1 MTASLHAHP
10 VFDPAILEGLHLLE
24 ADAGTGKTWTIAG
37 LVVRALVERRLG
49 IEQVLV
55 VTFTNA
61 ATAELAA
68 RIRQRIAQLERLLD
82 DRLEGRDLTVDEPF
96 CVAYAARLD
105 EDAAH
110 AARLALRVALA
121 SADETSVHT
130 IHGFCQRVIA
140 EHALSIGVPAGLPVE
155 ADSGEHEAQVL
166 ADWWRVQL
174 DDASP
179 GRLQVFAMAGLTPA
193 SLSDALRVIAAQP
206 LARIEPQQGDWRALE
221 HELARARADLAGALE
236 RERAALLEWLGTKG
250 NADGRR
256 FRSDLVPRWL
266 AALTAFCTDPSPQAM
281 PDAVSRLASERF
293 AGRLP
298 PSTIPALCDRLL
310 ALDGLLASA
319 RAWIARELAAEVRA
333 RRAAALASA
342 QVLGFD
348 DLLRLVHDAL
358 ADPAGGAAL
367 ARSLRER
374 YPLALIDECQDTDAL
389 QWAIFRRIYVAGDDA
404 VGGDA
409 TGGDAVGDDPAGAP
423 SGDAARAAATL
434 VLVGD
439 PKQAI
444 YAFRG
449 ADVYS
454 YLEARESMRKVHR
467 LGENQRSSP
476 ALIAAVNALF
486 ARERPFL
493 VEEIGF
499 APAAVG
505 ARARRAFDGA
515 DGASRAPLTVVRLQ
529 PEGEAGAGGWLD
541 AANAQ
546 RQAIAASVTE
556 IARLLRAGAR
566 LGDRALRPA
575 DIAVLVDSH
584 RQGTAIKRALAA
596 AGIGAAE
603 MSRDSV
609 LGTFECDETMR
620 LIAAI
625 DDPADTGLL
634 RSALATT
641 LLGGTAAEL
650 AALEADA
657 ARGLRL
663 AGSLARA
670 RAEWESH
677 GPLAALRRLVR
688 EEGIGARLAAVR
700 DGDRRLTN
708 LMHLVDLLAADAHAW
723 RGPRQALH
731 MLARRR
737 AAGADRDAES
747 EELRLESDDDL
758 VHILTVH
765 KSKGLEF
772 PVVFL
777 PFAWSGRSVPAATPQ
792 RYHHRHAAAAG
803 WQAVLDFTPPE
814 AAQRQAA
821 LERHAESLRGLY
833 VALTRAEQRCYV
845 FWGAAAGAQHA
856 PLAWLLEGLD
866 PTLQSDWRTNSR
878 GAPPLDAESVR
889 RALAG
894 WRGRAQACEA
904 GAMAVVASADL
915 AAGRAGEDTGH
926 DGRVGT
932 AVPGDAPAAP
942 GPAGAGPPDPAALAA
957 RPWRATIPAA
967 TVTTSFSAMVS
978 TQADDEAGASIAWQE
993 IVERPD
999 HDQQSMVEVQPMAQE
1014 QPMAEAPVPSAGTPA
1029 SIRFRFPAGPRAGVC
1044 LHGILEESRF
1054 DAPLDR
1060 AAVAGRLARS
1070 GYRGIDAGEVSAW
1083 LDEVV
1088 AAPLQGPGGETLR
1101 LAEVAPACQVR
1112 ELDFLLAGHGVSP
1125 AALIEAV
1132 RGEFALELEAGAARW
1147 RGFLRGF
1154 IDLVFE
1160 QHGRYYV
1167 LDWKSNHL
1175 GDEAHHYGPAS
1186 LAASMQAHAYSL
1198 QACLYTLALHRWLRR
1213 CLPGYDYERHVGGA
1227 LYVFL
1232 RGAGMA
1238 SPAPAGLGVHAL
1250 RPGARLIRTLDRL
1263 LGAPRGATSS

>member
-1 MTASLHAHP
+1 MTATLHAHP

-82 DRLEGRDLTVDEPF
+82 DRLEGRDPTVDEPF
-96 CVAYAARLD
+96 CVAYAARLG
-105 EDAAH
+105 EDAAR
-110 AARLALRVALA
+110 AARSVLRVALA

-166 ADWWRVQL
+166 ADWWRAQL

-193 SLSDALRVIAAQP
+193 TLSDALRAIAAQP
-206 LARIEPQQGDWRALE
+206 LARVEPQQGDWRALE
-221 HELARARADLAGALE
+221 HELARVRADLAGALE
-236 RERAALLEWLGTKG
+236 RERAGLLEWLGTKG

-256 FRSDLVPRWL
+256 FRADLVAKWL
-266 AALTAFCTDPSPQAM
+266 AALAAFCADPSPQTM
-281 PDAVSRLASERF
+281 PEAASRLASERF

-298 PSTIPALCDRLL
+298 PSTIPAICDRLL
-310 ALDGLLASA
+310 ALAGSLASA
-319 RAWIARELAAEVRA
+319 RAWIARELAAEARA

-342 QVLGFD
+342 QVLDFD

-358 ADPAGGAAL
+358 ADPASGAAL

-404 VGGDA
+404 VGDDA
-409 TGGDAVGDDPAGAP
+409 AGTP
-423 SGDAARAAATL
+423 PDDAARASATL

-454 YLEARESMRKVHR
+454 YLEARESMRTVHR

-515 DGASRAPLTVVRLQ
+515 DGASRAPLTVVQLQ
-529 PEGEAGAGGWLD
+529 PEGEAGAAGWLD
-541 AANAQ
+541 AASAQ
-546 RQAIAASVTE
+546 RQAIAASVAE

-566 LGDRALRPA
+566 LGDRTLRPA

-641 LLGGTAAEL
+641 LLGGTAAAL
-650 AALEADA
+650 AALEADP

-677 GPLAALRRLVR
+677 GPLTALRRLVR
-688 EEGIGARLAAVR
+688 EEGVGARLAAVR

-708 LMHLVDLLAADAHAW
+708 LMHLVDLLAADAHAR
-723 RGPRQALH
+723 RGPRQALR

-777 PFAWSGRSVPAATPQ
+777 PFAWSGRSASAAAPQ
-792 RYHHRHAAAAG
+792 RYHHRHATAAG
-803 WQAVLDFTPPE
+803 WQAVLDFTPSE
-814 AAQRQAA
+814 AALRQAA

-856 PLAWLLEGLD
+856 PLAWLLEDLD
-866 PTLQSDWRTNSR
+866 PTLQSDWRANSR

-889 RALAG
+889 RTLAA
-894 WRGRAQACEA
+894 WRARAQACEA
-904 GAMAVVASADL
+904 GAIAIVASADL
-915 AAGRAGEDTGH
+915 AAGRAGEDAGH
-926 DGRVGT
+926 GGRART
-932 AVPGDAPAAP
+932 ATPGDAPAVS
-942 GPAGAGPPDPAALAA
+942 GPAAAAPPDPAALAA

-967 TVTTSFSAMVS
+967 TITTSFSAMVS

-993 IVERPD
+993 IIERPD
-999 HDQQSMVEVQPMAQE
+999 HDQQSMAEEPSMI
-1014 QPMAEAPVPSAGTPA
+1014 EAPAPSAGTPA
-1029 SIRFRFPAGPRAGVC
+1029 SIRFRFPAGPHAGVC

-1083 LDEVV
+1083 LEEAV

-1112 ELDFLLAGHGVSP
+1112 ELDFLLAGHGVSQV
-1125 AALIEAV
+1125 ALIEAV
-1132 RGEFALELEAGAARW
+1132 GGEFALELEAGTARW

-1213 CLPGYDYERHVGGA
+1213 CLPGYDYERHIGGA

-1238 SPAPAGLGVHAL
+1238 SPAPAGVGVHAL

-1263 LGAPRGATSS
+1263 LGAPRGAASS